1 MFSSV
6 DQAPGAIMLKELTPP
21 GSTVMYLD
29 VDVVSRPIFKC
40 FKLKLE
46 NCLQNKSY
54 LEYTHFSEIMCIL
67 SANNEQ

>member
-1 MFSSV
+1 MFSSAHE
-6 DQAPGAIMLKELTPP
+6 APGVIMLEELHLD
-21 GSTVMYLD
+21 GSSVMYLD
-29 VDVVSRPIFKC
+29 VVVRRPIFKC

>member
-6 DQAPGAIMLKELTPP
+6 NHAPGVLMLKELPP
-21 GSTVMYLD
+21 SGSAVMYLN
-29 VDVVSRPIFKC
+29 VVVSRPIFKC

-46 NCLQNKSY
+46 NCLQQKSY
-54 LEYTHFSEIMCIL
+54 LEYTHFSDIMCIL